1 MVKLVNPVFQNVTD
15 MIGGLIKEKK
25 KKKKKVT
32 TAPSK
37 TSVLKKITPLA
48 PSKPVEIPISYYPR
62 PRPPGRPRR
71 NYDEDAPKAKRRT
84 KAEMEEAVR
93 QSQQLALERVAR
105 KKTATPI
112 VEAFR
117 RKQALKTEEEKLAKQ
132 ERDKKVAAFRL
143 KQAQKEL
150 AFPEFEFPESKV
162 KAPKAPGTPREARRT
177 HLEQDR
183 DLEADI
189 ASGRILTKFQKQL
202 LATRAGETGFL
213 PFGTLAPLL
222 DPSTFKGK
230 SPKPSPK
237 PSPKKAPAKA
247 EAKTEEL
254 ATAPAK
260 APAKRRVQQSTLDTI
275 FGKKTSPKAEAP
287 AQAEAKVGEGRFRR
301 NKRIKKK

>member
-48 PSKPVEIPISYYPR
+48 PSKPVEIPISYYPK

-117 RKQALKTEEEKLAKQ
+117 RRQALKTEEEKL
-132 ERDKKVAAFRL
+132 E
-143 KQAQKEL
+143 
-150 AFPEFEFPESKV
+150 
-162 KAPKAPGTPREARRT
+162 
-177 HLEQDR
+177 
-183 DLEADI
+183 
-189 ASGRILTKFQKQL
+189 
-202 LATRAGETGFL
+202 
-213 PFGTLAPLL
+213 
-222 DPSTFKGK
+222 
-230 SPKPSPK
+230 
-237 PSPKKAPAKA
+237 
-247 EAKTEEL
+247 
-254 ATAPAK
+254 
-260 APAKRRVQQSTLDTI
+260 
-275 FGKKTSPKAEAP
+275 
-287 AQAEAKVGEGRFRR
+287 
-301 NKRIKKK
+301 